1 MNFFSIDSKFY
12 KVMMVVGEMMILNFC
27 WILASLP
34 LVTIGAANTA
44 MYAVMGQ
51 RLRKEN
57 PGTVKPFFKAFWSNL
72 LPATPFWLAQAL
84 ITFSLGLILFLT
96 LPVFL
101 KVIAAV
107 LLILVTAVF
116 SILYP
121 QIARFKNRWF
131 PYLRNAI
138 ILLVTRLR
146 YVLLNLLLLLIP
158 GILFLISPIDFLR
171 FGFVWLLIGFSG
183 MFYFSAEIMQDVLQP
198 LEELSAKR

>member
-1 MNFFSIDSKFY
+1 MRFFSIESKFY
-12 KVMMVVGEMMILNFC
+12 KFMMPVGEMMILNAC

-34 LVTIGAANTA
+34 VITIGAANTA

-51 RLRKEN
+51 RLRKESK
-57 PGTVKPFFKAFWSNL
+57 GTVGPFFRAFWSNL
-72 LPATPFWLAQAL
+72 LPATPFWLAQVL
-84 ITFSLGLILFLT
+84 ITFSLCLFFFLT

-107 LLILVTAVF
+107 LLVLVTAVF

-146 YVLLNLLLLLIP
+146 WVLENLLLILAPVL
-158 GILFLISPIDFLR
+158 LFLLVPMEFLQ

-183 MFYFSAEIMQDVLQP
+183 MFYFSAQIMQDVLKP
-198 LEELSAKR
+198 LEELSVKR